1 MNFKSRLASLHNSCP
16 FTTAQSLDLL
26 FECINHSLAIKFM
39 SKKKRCTIASSS
51 FLPAWKFSQFLIQPS
66 SFSSF
71 WRFPSQTPGSL
82 MAVFHKLS
90 CVHKMKLLEI
100 LAKHRSCF
108 PNVWVEA
115 RDFPFL
121 ISFPCDTNAA
131 VQGHRRP
138 SPEPPNFAISGYLS
152 ISHTGPL
159 SSREGTVLFTFE
171 PPALSVLPGTE
182 LMTNVYLP
190 NNWKSG

>member
-16 FTTAQSLDLL
+16 FTTAHSLDLL

-121 ISFPCDTNAA
+121 ISSHVIPMLLARDIDDPPQSLPTLPLVVTCPFPTRALCPRGKE
-131 VQGHRRP
+131 QCY
-138 SPEPPNFAISGYLS
+138 SPLNPQL
-152 ISHTGPL
+152 L
-159 SSREGTVLFTFE
+159 
-171 PPALSVLPGTE
+171 
-182 LMTNVYLP
+182 VYCLAQ
-190 NNWKSG
+190 S